1 MTSRNFCS
9 DNVAGASPE
18 IIAALGAAATGAMTP
33 YGADPISKR
42 VQQRLCDLFE
52 TELTAYFVATGT
64 AANALA
70 LASLCPPHGS
80 VYCHR
85 ESHVNADEC
94 GAPEF
99 FTGGAKLI
107 DLEGAQGKLHAADLE
122 RELAKGW
129 AGVEHHVQPAAVS
142 VTQASEAGT
151 LYTLDELRAIAK
163 LCASHNLA
171 LHMDGARFANALDTL
186 NCSPAD
192 ASWRVGVDV
201 LSFGATKNGA
211 MAAEAVLFFNPD
223 IAAQFRYR
231 RKRAGHLFSKMRFLS
246 IQWDAYL
253 TDDLWRRNAAHA
265 NAMAQRLAA
274 GLATGLANVT
284 PASNA
289 AFLYPVEANEIF
301 VNLPNA
307 TRDALIAAGFA
318 FYPWADGG
326 PQCHRLVTAF
336 DTDPADVDAFIEVA
350 KTVSGPTVRKTA
362 P

>member
-1 MTSRNFCS
+1 MTSQNFCS

-18 IIAALGAAATGAMTP
+18 IIAAMSKAATGALMP
-33 YGADPISKR
+33 YGADPLSEQ
-42 VQQRLCDLFE
+42 VHQRLQDLFE
-52 TELTAYFVATGT
+52 TELSVNFVATGT

-70 LASLCPPHGS
+70 LASICPPHGS
-80 VYCHR
+80 IYCHR

-107 DLEGAQGKLHAADLE
+107 DLEGEQGKLHAADLE

-151 LYTLDELRAIAK
+151 LYTLDELGNIAS
-163 LCASHNLA
+163 LCTAHNLA
-171 LHMDGARFANALDTL
+171 LHMDGARFANALSTL
-186 NCSPAD
+186 NCSAAD
-192 ASWRVGVDV
+192 ASWRAGVDV

-223 IAAQFRYR
+223 KIAEFRYR
-231 RKRAGHLFSKMRFLS
+231 RKRGGHLFSKMRFLS
-246 IQWDAYL
+246 AQWDAYL

-265 NAMAQRLAA
+265 NAMAKRLAE
-274 GLATGLANVT
+274 GLAKALASK
-284 PASNA
+284 PPPSDS

-307 TRDALIAAGFA
+307 TRDTLVAQGFA
-318 FYPWADGG
+318 FYPWVDGG
-326 PQCHRLVTAF
+326 PQCCRLVTSF
-336 DTDPADVDAFIEVA
+336 DTDPADVDAFIAV
-350 KTVSGPTVRKTA
+350 VDDTA
-362 P
+362 AR